1 MFGETSLLKSGVATA
16 SIVCDGSEATLLCIE
31 GSFLESLFTSQPQL
45 PGRFFAFL
53 AQYQARRLSDLT
65 KLMSKDKHE
74 VAGQNFAKVSI
85 NDIFSNPVRRRA
97 TRRRNSV
104 RNSTRN
110 SARNSAR
117 NSLRR
122 PDLPRQAYMGIFR
135 KYMTRTAEEEP
146 EQRDSFAMSLAMFE
160 FFMDVQDF
168 KSEPDA
174 KVLPEMA
181 KKIFDNFVE
190 EKGTMALSCFSA
202 ADREALATKLSN
214 LLSSPV
220 AEARKTFDA
229 AQEAAVGAIEKQ
241 CFSGFLASEHF
252 AYILELKAKEGVV
265 PGLPDFRLIRVL
277 GQGGFGQVLEVV
289 KRDCGKHYAM
299 KVMHKEMMRRCL
311 GSSWRKKIALEKE
324 LMASLNHPFLV
335 NLAYAFQNTEFLILV
350 MDLVIAGDLSE
361 FVLTKKRLTSDQTRF
376 VIMETVCVMAYCH
389 TQNVLY
395 RDMKPENLLIDEHGH
410 IRMIDMGLAARISKK
425 QPKRRSR
432 VGTDCY
438 MAPEVRHAKERKEP
452 YGTSCDWYTI
462 GVLTYEFSA
471 GTVPFAKPEV
481 ESPVYR
487 PHDFKDAEAE
497 NFVRGLLDQDH
508 TTRLGCGPS
517 GTGEILDHA
526 YWRGIEWELVPL
538 KKFESPCKGLKG
550 PPKRKKEKE
559 NQAVQIAND
568 ISEAEREEPDS
579 EYNVSNGVFVS
590 PTAVSEE
597 YMENMCQC
605 GSSV

>member
-1 MFGETSLLKSGVATA
+1 
-16 SIVCDGSEATLLCIE
+16 
-31 GSFLESLFTSQPQL
+31 
-45 PGRFFAFL
+45 
-53 AQYQARRLSDLT
+53 
-65 KLMSKDKHE
+65 
-74 VAGQNFAKVSI
+74 
-85 NDIFSNPVRRRA
+85 
-97 TRRRNSV
+97 
-104 RNSTRN
+104 
-110 SARNSAR
+110 
-117 NSLRR
+117 
-122 PDLPRQAYMGIFR
+122 MGIFR

-181 KKIFDNFVE
+181 KKIFVNFVE

-438 MAPEVRHAKERKEP
+438 MAPEVRWCRRKREP
-452 YGTSCDWYTI
+452 YGVSCDWYTV
-462 GVLTYEFSA
+462 GVLLYEFSNGALPFTQRDQEKPTYREGQWTSPQNKSLCESLLEQDWTKRIGSKNGAAEIKDHPFFKKVDWEMFPVGNGFRAIDQDKSEKDQAKGTLPEIDWDIVSQCKIPSPMKGVKGVPKKKKDKEVQAQRTA
-471 GTVPFAKPEV
+471 G
-481 ESPVYR
+481 
-487 PHDFKDAEAE
+487 HIAEAE
-497 NFVRGLLDQDH
+497 KAAADADAQVVAEYDV
-508 TTRLGCGPS
+508 TTW
-517 GTGEILDHA
+517 D
-526 YWRGIEWELVPL
+526 Y
-538 KKFESPCKGLKG
+538 
-550 PPKRKKEKE
+550 
-559 NQAVQIAND
+559 
-568 ISEAEREEPDS
+568 
-579 EYNVSNGVFVS
+579 VSS
-590 PTAVSEE
+590 KAITEE
-597 YMENMCQC
+597 YMQSMFQC
-605 GSSV
+605 VSSI